1 MYAVV
6 LEKTLLYLGEDQS
19 LALETF
25 RSNPKSSIHN
35 IESIDKLK
43 DIGVI
48 ESPEAD
54 QFIEQEF
61 SDAIQR
67 ILNKLEE
74 FGLSSDLPEKIQA
87 NSEKVIAE
95 VRHIG
100 IKGMKTVGEGF
111 IALGDLLNKI
121 AKEEDK
127 ESNDFKL

>member
-6 LEKTLLYLGEDQS
+6 FERTLLYLGEDQS

-54 QFIEQEF
+54 KFIEQEF

-67 ILNKLEE
+67 ILTKLEE

-111 IALGDLLNKI
+111 VALGDLLNKI
-121 AKEEDK
+121 AKEENGD
-127 ESNDFKL
+127 